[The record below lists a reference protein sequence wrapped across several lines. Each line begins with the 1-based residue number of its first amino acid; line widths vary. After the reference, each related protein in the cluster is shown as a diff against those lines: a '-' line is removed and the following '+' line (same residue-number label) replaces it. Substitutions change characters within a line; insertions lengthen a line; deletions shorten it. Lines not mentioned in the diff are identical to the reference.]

1 MSGKKSSGFTIIE
14 TMLFLA
20 ISGLLA
26 VGVLASAT
34 SAINQ
39 QRYHDATTSFTSYIQ
54 SAYDNVVNVQNDR
67 TNDYACSQAAGV
79 VATTGNSAEARGASK
94 DCTIIGLYLSS
105 SDGITVN
112 AQTVYA
118 TADGSS
124 ASNDLAAL
132 QASNLVVSSIASQPS
147 YTLGWGTSL
156 VAPKTTTAM
165 GFRLLIARSPSSG
178 TIRTYVSTIASG
190 TMTDLLTDAN
200 RQDVTMCVDPK
211 GLAANVYGT
220 LIQKDASGTSSIKQ
234 VASGTC

>member
-67 TNDYACSQAAGV
+67 TDNFFCSQA
-79 VATTGNSAEARGASK
+79 TGAVPSGGINPSQSRGTST
-94 DCTIIGLYLSS
+94 CTIVGVYLYST
-105 SDGITVN
+105 DGQTII
-112 AQTVYA
+112 AQDVYA
-118 TADGSS
+118 TTDGPG
-124 ASNDLAAL
+124 APNDLAAL
-132 QASNLVVSSIASQPS
+132 QASNLVVSSISSQPS
-147 YTLGWGTSL
+147 YTLGWGTAL
-156 VAPKTTTAM
+156 VAPTTTTAM

-190 TMTDLLTDAN
+190 TMTDLLTDAD

-211 GLAANVYGT
+211 GLAAKVYGT